1 MSANEEEKGSDKMER
16 IRYKILTSAA
26 VIAAIFLGTS
36 SGIAFS
42 NQEKN
47 IVEELVCRRTDAMS
61 GYFASKLSYW
71 EAGTQLRETEA
82 GNLLETDLKKMRDY
96 FRTDIEQVK
105 DYEIRNVDFTLKDG
119 DVLCAV
125 VKIEWL
131 AEGLEGEE
139 RFETT
144 HSVICE
150 KQTGESDYK
159 LVHFF

>member
-1 MSANEEEKGSDKMER
+1 MEKN
-16 IRYKILTSAA
+16 RYKILTSAA

-42 NQEKN
+42 NQEEN
-47 IVEELVCRRTDAMS
+47 IVTDLVCRRTDAMS

-71 EAGTQLRETEA
+71 EAGMQLRETEA
-82 GNLLETDLKKMRDY
+82 GNLLETDLKKMRDF

-105 DYEIRNVDFTLKDG
+105 EYEIRNVDFTLKDE
-119 DVLCAV
+119 DILCAV
-125 VKIEWL
+125 VEIEWL

-150 KQTGESDYK
+150 KQTAESDYK

>member
-1 MSANEEEKGSDKMER
+1 MEGSSWD
-16 IRYKILTSAA
+16 
-26 VIAAIFLGTS
+26 S
-36 SGIAFS
+36 SPG
-42 NQEKN
+42 KDYLL
-47 IVEELVCRRTDAMS
+47 LVNKDHP
-61 GYFASKLSYW
+61 
-71 EAGTQLRETEA
+71 
-82 GNLLETDLKKMRDY
+82 LENDWMPNLKKMRDY

-105 DYEIRNVDFTLKDG
+105 EYEIRNVDFTLKDG